1 MIGNMS
7 MKNDDLKAF
16 YDSVYR
22 KGEDDHYTKLLLS
35 KGKHAVDKM
44 AVLAELD
51 WKGKRVL
58 DVGCGTGEFA
68 FLAMQHGA
76 STVMGLDY
84 APEAVAIAQAKYR
97 VPGLQYECGEVS
109 RVSGTYDVI
118 VSMGT
123 IEHMDAPLGVL
134 RHLKTL
140 LAPDGIMIITCPNWS
155 NPRGYILMTLYLLMD
170 AKITLADIHY
180 FTPKDF
186 EFFSQELQM
195 KLEWSTFDHEW
206 AHGGKLL
213 DDLARRLP
221 GVARDSGL
229 TIDQA
234 HIDKLLHWLRDRA
247 LPLEVDHLHSG
258 AIALYRFSHISS
270 PTV

>member
-1 MIGNMS
+1 MMGNMS

-51 WKGKRVL
+51 WKRKRVL

-68 FLAMQHGA
+68 FLAAQHGA
-76 STVMGLDY
+76 STVVGLDY
-84 APEAVAIAQAKYR
+84 APEAVAIAQEKYK
-97 VPGLQYECGEVS
+97 VPGLRYECGAVEHI
-109 RVSGTYDVI
+109 SGTYDVI

-123 IEHMDAPLGVL
+123 IEHMDAPLVVL

-140 LAPDGIMIITCPNWS
+140 LAPGGVMIITCPNWS
-155 NPRGYILMTLYLLMD
+155 NPRGYILMTLYLLLD
-170 AKITLADIHY
+170 AKITLADIHF
-180 FTPKDF
+180 FTPRDF
-186 EFFSQELQM
+186 EFFAQELQM
-195 KLEWSTFDHEW
+195 QLTWSTFDHEW

-221 GVARDSGL
+221 GVAKDSHL
-229 TIDQA
+229 NIDGA
-234 HIDKLLHWLRDRA
+234 HIERLLHWLRDRA
-247 LPLEVDHLHSG
+247 LPLEVDHTHSG
-258 AIALYRFSHISS
+258 AIALYRFAH
-270 PTV
+270 PL